1 MTTPA
6 LLGLATQLP
15 AHRHL
20 QMDLHDRWLFPFIHS
35 QRARAI
41 FAAAEIE
48 SRYSVMAD
56 SSFLDSKPTTQ
67 ARNQLYLETA
77 RPLALAVIQ
86 QALANAKLTPR
97 DLDHFIITSCTGWD
111 TPGLEV
117 TLAAELGMKPTL
129 RRTALMGMGCQAGLT
144 GLDRAMLEITARP
157 QSLVL
162 LVAVE
167 LCSLQFQHGNT
178 LENMIADALFGDGLG
193 AAILGHS
200 ETAPRLLDTMSYHHY
215 AAPTAMGV
223 HLSDHGYQ
231 IELATRVPKLLRQL
245 IPEIMPA
252 FFNQVG
258 LKQNDIRFWGIH
270 PGGAKIVEVVGESLH
285 LSEMDLSYARRVLRH
300 YGNMSSATIF
310 FVLEDMM
317 QHGNPQ
323 RGDYAIL
330 MTFGPGLTV
339 ELALMQF

>member
-129 RRTALMGMGCQAGLT
+129 RRTALMGMGCRDLT
-144 GLDRAMLEITARP
+144 
-157 QSLVL
+157 VL
-162 LVAVE
+162 
-167 LCSLQFQHGNT
+167 CW
-178 LENMIADALFGDGLG
+178 
-193 AAILGHS
+193 
-200 ETAPRLLDTMSYHHY
+200 R
-215 AAPTAMGV
+215 
-223 HLSDHGYQ
+223 
-231 IELATRVPKLLRQL
+231 
-245 IPEIMPA
+245 
-252 FFNQVG
+252 
-258 LKQNDIRFWGIH
+258 
-270 PGGAKIVEVVGESLH
+270 
-285 LSEMDLSYARRVLRH
+285 LRH
-300 YGNMSSATIF
+300 GRKVWCCLWRWSYVAYNFNMGTRWKI
-310 FVLEDMM
+310 
-317 QHGNPQ
+317 
-323 RGDYAIL
+323 
-330 MTFGPGLTV
+330 
-339 ELALMQF
+339 